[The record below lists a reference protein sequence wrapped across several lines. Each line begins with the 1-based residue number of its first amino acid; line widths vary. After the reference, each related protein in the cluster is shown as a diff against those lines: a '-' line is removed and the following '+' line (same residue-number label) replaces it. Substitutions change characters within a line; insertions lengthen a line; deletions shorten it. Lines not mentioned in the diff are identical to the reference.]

1 MPKRAVGATSP
12 HGAAASATYEFWLIG
27 IENLRDA
34 DRVLAFICIMFNYLY
49 ECQRLTPAALSA
61 GALQGGV
68 EVTKK

>member
-34 DRVLAFICIMFNYLY
+34 DRRFGVYMFIYTSVN
-49 ECQRLTPAALSA
+49 
-61 GALQGGV
+61 G
-68 EVTKK
+68 

>member
-34 DRVLAFICIMFNYLY
+34 DRAFKCLFL
-49 ECQRLTPAALSA
+49 RVSTVTPAALSA

>member
-34 DRVLAFICIMFNYLY
+34 DRVYMFIYTSVNGD
-49 ECQRLTPAALSA
+49 P
-61 GALQGGV
+61 GGV
-68 EVTKK
+68 ERWRAAGGC

>member
-1 MPKRAVGATSP
+1 MPKRAVDATSP

-34 DRVLAFICIMFNYLY
+34 DRVVIYICLFI
-49 ECQRLTPAALSA
+49 RVSTVTPAALSA

>member
-1 MPKRAVGATSP
+1 MPKRAVDATSP

-34 DRVLAFICIMFNYLY
+34 DRVYILLFIYTSVNA
-49 ECQRLTPAALSA
+49 QRLTPAALSA